1 MKWRKKKSGY
11 RSECCWCGKKI
22 SKHSPVYGLN
32 AKFRKDAET
41 PPVEVEGY
49 VIDLYVHESMD
60 SADYKPVKAIVTGK
74 NSDAK
79 KEGIDL
85 IFMLC
90 SEECGHELK
99 EILQADIGF
108 IDKVLGE
115 GF

>member
-1 MKWRKKKSGY
+1 MKWLKKKSGY
-11 RSECCWCGKKI
+11 RSKCCWCGKKI
-22 SKHSPVYGLN
+22 SKFSPVYGLN
-32 AKFRKDAET
+32 AKFRKDVET
-41 PPVEVEGY
+41 PPVENEGY

-60 SADYKPVKAIVTGK
+60 SPEYKPVWTIITAK

-79 KEGIDL
+79 KAGYDM

-99 EILQADIGF
+99 EILQAEIDF
-108 IDKVLGE
+108 IDRVKGE